1 MISYTILY
9 QNFIFTHET
18 GLKKNVVA
26 PEYTR
31 KHDFYIMIM
40 CMYDY
45 QLLSEIYKQNVHKFI
60 LCPHIKTKQ
69 NVKEGIPCLIGY
81 E

>member
-1 MISYTILY
+1 MIISYY
-9 QNFIFTHET
+9 Q
-18 GLKKNVVA
+18 K
-26 PEYTR
+26 
-31 KHDFYIMIM
+31 
-40 CMYDY
+40 
-45 QLLSEIYKQNVHKFI
+45 YKQNVHKFI